1 MTTPAVGA
9 TSPGRGLVAARVLHA
24 VPALAAG
31 GGLALEVARALV
43 EGPGDA
49 GTTTERLVRL
59 FSYFTIQS
67 NLLVLAASVLLVA
80 RPARTGRFLAVLHL
94 DALLCIAVTGV
105 VYHAVLADASATLTP
120 SGRTAD
126 LLLHT
131 VSPVAT
137 WVVWLLVGPRPR
149 FGGATAAWAVAYPL
163 AWIAWTFARGAATG
177 WYPYP
182 FLDVGAVGP
191 ARAALN
197 TAVVAVG
204 FLVLAVLVRLLERV
218 LPAAPRVTPA
228 AAGARGTADEPETP
242 DVPAA

>member
-1 MTTPAVGA
+1 MTARADGAAPA
-9 TSPGRGLVAARVLHA
+9 PGGRAPVLARLLHA
-24 VPALAAG
+24 VPALASG
-31 GGLALEVARALV
+31 GGLALEVGRALV

-67 NLLVLAASVLLVA
+67 NLLVLAASVMLVA
-80 RPARTGRFLAVLHL
+80 RPARAGRLAAVLHL

-105 VYHAVLADASATLTP
+105 VYHAVLADGSATLTP
-120 SGRTAD
+120 SGWTAD

-131 VSPVAT
+131 VAPVTT
-137 WVVWLLVGPRPR
+137 WLVWLLVGPRPR
-149 FGGATAAWAVAYPL
+149 FGGATAVWAVVYPL

-182 FLDVGAVGP
+182 FLDVGAVGGT
-191 ARAALN
+191 RAALN
-197 TAVVAVG
+197 TTVVAVG

-218 LPAAPRVTPA
+218 LPGAPREPSAADAPA
-228 AAGARGTADEPETP
+228 T
-242 DVPAA
+242 